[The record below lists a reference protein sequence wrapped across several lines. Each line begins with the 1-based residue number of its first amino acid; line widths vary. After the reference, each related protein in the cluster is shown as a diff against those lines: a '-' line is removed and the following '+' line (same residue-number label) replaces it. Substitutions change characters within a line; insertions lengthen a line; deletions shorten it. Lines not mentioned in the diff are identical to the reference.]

1 MSKECHLGFPVN
13 TVKDYKDTVNLP
25 QTDFSMRANAV
36 IREPEIQAFWEQ
48 EGIYTR
54 QAEQNPGEVFVLH
67 DGPPYANGSLHIGHA
82 LNKILKDSINRYQIL
97 RGRKV
102 RYVPGWD
109 CHGLPIELKVLQQ
122 MNKEERQSLTPIQL
136 RKKAQLFALDAVAEQ
151 MADCK
156 RWAVWGDFEHP
167 YKTLDPE
174 YEAAQLGVFGQMVLN
189 GYIYRG
195 LKPVHWSPSSQT
207 ALAEAELEYPEG
219 HISRSI
225 YVKFP
230 VRASDSSV
238 LPADRPV
245 YFAIWTTTPWT
256 IPGNLAVCLNGDL
269 VYAVVDNGEDHLIL
283 AKDRVANLEQVLG
296 RKLPIV
302 QEVLGENLEGAVAQ
316 HPIYDRPSPVVL
328 GEHVTTES
336 GTGVVHTAPG
346 HGVEDFEIGKKYGLG
361 VLAPV
366 DNLGKFTDEAPGF
379 EGLKVL
385 DEGNQAVIESLQ
397 KSGFLL
403 KEEAY
408 NHKYPYDWRTKK
420 PTIFRATTQW
430 FASIKGFREIA
441 LQSIEAVTW
450 IPAVGRN
457 RIRPMVAERSDWCI
471 SRQRAW
477 GLPIPVFYDSETG
490 EPLLTAETISH
501 VQEIVRHSGSD
512 AWWELSTKELLPES
526 YRNNGRT
533 YHKETDIMDVWFD
546 SGSSWA
552 AVLETRPELHYPA
565 DLYLEGSDQHR
576 GWFQSSLLTSAATRG
591 QAPYKTVLTHGF
603 VLDEQGRKMSK
614 SLGNV
619 VDPKIVIEGG
629 KDVKKDPPYGADI
642 LRLWVSS
649 VDYSADVP
657 MGKTILGQM
666 ADVYRKI
673 RNTARYLLSNLYDF
687 DPLNHA
693 VSYGELS
700 EIDQYML
707 HRLAQIQQEVTQA
720 FDSYQFFKFFQTIQN
735 FCVVDLSNFY
745 LDVAKDRLYIS
756 APNSA
761 RRRSCQTVLAILLE
775 NMARMIGPVL
785 CHLSEDIWQ
794 NIPYE
799 KPVKSVFESGWV
811 EAEPKWHNPNLEES
825 WHQLLPL
832 RARVNWTL
840 EKAREGKLIGSSL
853 EAKILI
859 FTSDEKLKRELKRVQ
874 GELRYLFI
882 ASQVLLVDTEAE
894 AKTGL
899 YCATHEGNEQSSLS
913 VDATIGVDKAD
924 GSKCPRC
931 WNYSV
936 EIGLSAIHSE
946 LCERCVVALA

>member
-1 MSKECHLGFPVN
+1 MSKESHLGFPVN

-36 IREPEIQAFWEQ
+36 VREPEIQAFWEQ
-48 EGIYTR
+48 EGIYAH
-54 QAEQNPGEVFVLH
+54 QAEHNPGEVFVLH

-82 LNKILKDSINRYQIL
+82 LNKILKDSINRYQVL

-122 MNKEERQSLTPIQL
+122 MSREERQSLTPIQL

-151 MADCK
+151 LADCK

-174 YEAAQLGVFGQMVLN
+174 YEAAQLGVFGQMALN

-225 YVKFP
+225 YVRFP
-230 VRASDSSV
+230 VPATDSSF
-238 LPADRPV
+238 LPVDRPL

-269 VYAVVDNGEDHLIL
+269 VYAVVDSGEDLLIL
-283 AKDRVANLEQVLG
+283 AKDRIAHLEQVLG
-296 RKLPIV
+296 RKLLIV
-302 QEVLGENLEGAVAQ
+302 QEVLGKNLEGVVAQ
-316 HPIYDRPSPVVL
+316 HPIYERSSPVVL
-328 GEHVTTES
+328 GDHVTTES

-403 KEEAY
+403 REEAY
-408 NHKYPYDWRTKK
+408 SHKYPYDWRTKK

-430 FASIKGFREIA
+430 FASVAGFREIA

-450 IPAVGRN
+450 IPAVGKN
-457 RIRPMVAERSDWCI
+457 RITPMVAERSDWCI

-490 EPLLTAETISH
+490 EPLLTAETISY
-501 VQEIVRHSGSD
+501 VQEIVRRHGSD
-512 AWWELSTKELLPES
+512 AWWELSTEELLPES
-526 YRNNGRT
+526 YRNNGQT
-533 YHKETDIMDVWFD
+533 YRKETDIMDVWFD

-619 VDPKIVIEGG
+619 VDPKVVIEGG
-629 KDVKKDPPYGADI
+629 KDVQKDPPYGADI

-649 VDYSADVP
+649 VDYSTDVP

-687 DPLNHA
+687 DPINHA
-693 VSYGELS
+693 VPYEELS
-700 EIDQYML
+700 EIDQYIL
-707 HRLAQIQQEVTQA
+707 HRLAQVQKEVTQA
-720 FDSYQFFKFFQTIQN
+720 FDGYQFFKFFQTIQN

-756 APNSA
+756 APNST
-761 RRRSCQTVLAILLE
+761 RRRSCQKVLAILVE
-775 NMARMIGPVL
+775 NIAKIIGPVL
-785 CHLSEDIWQ
+785 CHLAEDIWQ
-794 NIPYE
+794 NIPYGT
-799 KPVKSVFESGWV
+799 PVKSVFESGWV
-811 EAEPKWHNPNLEES
+811 EEDSKWHKTGLEES
-825 WHQLLPL
+825 WNQLLPHRSL
-832 RARVNWTL
+832 VHWTL
-840 EKAREGKLIGSSL
+840 ERAREKKFIGSSL

-859 FTSDEKLKRELKRVQ
+859 FTPDEELKKELKRVQ

-882 ASQVLLVDTEAE
+882 ASQVLLVETEAE
-894 AKTGL
+894 AKTAHH
-899 YCATHEGNEQSSLS
+899 YTHEGSKQSLFGL
-913 VDATIGVDKAD
+913 DATIGIERAD
-924 GSKCPRC
+924 GCKCPRC

-936 EIGLSAIHSE
+936 EIGLSSIHPE